1 MRCLMIEHRQDGN
14 SSGERGAALVMA
26 LLTLGLLTA
35 LAMAMSLSSI
45 TELGVT
51 RAYSNGTTGF
61 QAAEAGLMHAVSLT
75 RNYKGANFTSLLCR
89 RNTSLNPFEF
99 GPGSPDFTTGSE
111 PIPTAGR
118 QLVDAGGTPIP
129 GAFYRVRLID
139 DEPSGLAALS
149 VPNFNP
155 APDWLENLSDPAG
168 TSLPCANPTAGCS
181 TPNDPDCDRDNRVV
195 VYSTGTYGNSTVTLE
210 AWVSYLLFPAL
221 AANDNITIGGN
232 SEITG
237 RYGGVHSNRNLDFVG
252 SSYSIAQ
259 TATASGSLTGNVLD
273 ANIGGFFGGGQERL
287 DLPEF
292 VTSDPKPGTSNPQSP
307 HLQDYLVRKANVIL
321 IDPSFADGAHNFDPN
336 GLDTGVNSTVSSRLK
351 KLAESLNVSYS
362 SLAAAL
368 DTNPGTQ
375 KVDQG
380 SAAAVVITRASDGS
394 GTASATTLAAAGWK
408 CSGGSSPDWDL
419 DGTAAGNKTF
429 YVVGLDKYDLPSSP
443 VVPSSWTPSGDKN
456 GGNVHI
462 SGNAGP
468 LNISI
473 LATGS
478 IVVDGSP
485 DVASNIINLETP
497 ELPPF
502 VKVNILFAAVED
514 VKVTGDVTAALPF
527 KFAGIVYAGEQ
538 VYLSG
543 NGSIDNGQVIALSNT
558 HNAHTP
564 VDGNLISGHFDL
576 NFSGGSGVGKIQ
588 LQTWRQIKRM
598 LGWM

>member
-1 MRCLMIEHRQDGN
+1 MSEQRPDSNRH
-14 SSGERGAALVMA
+14 GERGAALVMA
-26 LLTLGLLTA
+26 LLSLGLLTA
-35 LAMAMSLSSI
+35 LAMAMSLS
-45 TELGVT
+45 TVNELGVT
-51 RAYSNGTTGF
+51 RAYTNQTTGF

-89 RNTSLNPFEF
+89 RNSKLNPFEF
-99 GPGSPDFTTGSE
+99 GFGSTDFTAGSE
-111 PIPTAGR
+111 PIPTTGK
-118 QLVDAGGTPIP
+118 QLFDADNNPIQ
-129 GAFYRVRLID
+129 GATYRVRMID

-155 APDWLENLSDPAG
+155 AADWLENLTDPGG
-168 TSLPCANPTAGCS
+168 TSTPCASPTEETKGCS
-181 TPNDPDCDRDNRVV
+181 IPNDPGCDRDNRVV
-195 VYSTGTYGNSTVTLE
+195 IYSTGTYGASTVTLE

-221 AANDNITIGGN
+221 AANDDITIGGN
-232 SEITG
+232 SEVTG
-237 RYGGVHSNRNLDFVG
+237 RYGGVHSNKNLDFVG

-259 TATASGSLTGNVLD
+259 TATASGALSGNVLD

-292 VTSDPKPGTSNPQSP
+292 VTSDPRPGTTNARSP
-307 HLQDYLVRKANVIL
+307 HLQDYLVQKANVLL
-321 IDPSFADGAHNFDPN
+321 IDPSFADGAHNSDPN
-336 GLDTGVNSTVSSRLK
+336 GSGTGVTSNASGRLK
-351 KLAESLNVSYS
+351 QLADSLKVSYS

-368 DTNPGTQ
+368 DTDPGTT

-380 SAAAVVITRASDGS
+380 SEAAIVITRASDGT
-394 GTASATTLAAAGWK
+394 GTASATTATAAGWK
-408 CSGGSSPDWDL
+408 RSGGANGEWNL
-419 DGTAAGNKTF
+419 DGSAAANKTF
-429 YVVGLDKYDLPSSP
+429 YVVGMDNYNLPSGGT
-443 VVPSSWTPSGDKN
+443 VPANWTPSGDNN

-462 SGNAGP
+462 SGNPGP
-468 LNISI
+468 MNISV

-478 IVVDGSP
+478 IVIEGSP

-543 NGSIDNGQVIALSNT
+543 NGSIDNGQVIALSNQ

-564 VDGNLISGHFDL
+564 
-576 NFSGGSGVGKIQ
+576 
-588 LQTWRQIKRM
+588 
-598 LGWM
+598 